1 MYNKFLHF
9 TGAQGT
15 GKTTL
20 LPYVGEEGFWPIT
33 GIVRN
38 LNKSGNE
45 INKQG
50 TGESQQNIFD
60 EYCKVFRDTSH
71 LPFRVSDR
79 SLIDVVAYTKYLYDN
94 GRADEIT
101 FEDQLIMTKRW
112 FEQHPNAIVCY
123 FPIEFEVVEDGLR
136 SVDEDYRK
144 TIDENIRWI
153 LNELKLDYYIIE
165 GSIEERI
172 DLIRAI
178 AEF

>member
-1 MYNKFLHF
+1 MFNKFLHF

-20 LPYVGEEGFWPIT
+20 LPHVEGFWPIT
-33 GIVRN
+33 GVVRN
-38 LNKSGNE
+38 LNKNGNE

-60 EYCKVFRDTSH
+60 EYYKVFRDTSH

-94 GRADEIT
+94 GRTDEIT

-112 FEQHPNAIVCY
+112 FEQHPN
-123 FPIEFEVVEDGLR
+123 
-136 SVDEDYRK
+136 
-144 TIDENIRWI
+144 TILSFQKQYI
-153 LNELKLDYYIIE
+153 LLFSTYLYK
-165 GSIEERI
+165 
-172 DLIRAI
+172 
-178 AEF
+178 